1 MPSDELRGMPLAV
14 YLLKS
19 LLKTY
24 FERESKYMEVS
35 RNDELQLK
43 MNSEGTGSEEH
54 FSFCKHRLSADSELS
69 SAMAP

>member
-1 MPSDELRGMPLAV
+1 
-14 YLLKS
+14 
-19 LLKTY
+19 
-24 FERESKYMEVS
+24 MEVS

-43 MNSEGTGSEEH
+43 MNSEGAGSEEH